1 MGDPLTDPIGYFVA
15 IVVTLI
21 IIVVADL
28 LEIISHL
35 Y

>member
-1 MGDPLTDPIGYFVA
+1 MGDPLADPLGYFVA

-21 IIVVADL
+21 LIVVADL

-35 Y
+35 F